1 VSLTSQICK
10 VFEAVIRDEIVKSL
24 DKYKL
29 IRDSQHSFR
38 KGRSC
43 VTNLLLF
50 LDQILRCVDE
60 GFCVEGNGN
69 LRNAKMRKGILRN
82 DVRNTL

>member
-1 VSLTSQICK
+1 MAANYRPVSLTSQICK
-10 VFEAVIRDEIVKSL
+10 VFEAVVHDEIVEFL
-24 DKYKL
+24 DKHKL

-50 LDQILRCVDE
+50 SDPILRCVDE
-60 GFCVEGNGN
+60 EFCANIV
-69 LRNAKMRKGILRN
+69 LF
-82 DVRNTL
+82 D